1 MEDFELLMTIPE
13 LSPLE
18 ALRRAVAADPGA
30 LREIAQQ
37 SIGRANGSASRNTY
51 VHLDPQ
57 QVLADADA
65 LEGES
70 GSRPKLFGVP
80 FSLKDCFDRAA
91 TVTTA
96 GSRFYAAHNPPAQ
109 QDSAMVRV
117 LRKAGAL
124 IIGKTHLHQLAY
136 GITGQNADY
145 ADCLQP
151 RDATLLTGGSSSGA
165 AASVQEGSALAAIGT
180 DTGGSIRVP
189 AALCGLVGLRASHSV
204 AYGPGPWP
212 AAPEGLWAG
221 GIHLARTFDTP
232 GFFVRDPRD
241 VAPIADALFGMT
253 PAASPEPL
261 RIGFVDESFFH
272 DASPEVRAGFSA
284 WRGRLEAGVAQAETF
299 SPTFWAEA
307 QEIFGPVQAA
317 EAASVHAGH
326 FDAFEPAIAARLKWG
341 AAFRDAE
348 IAGFRERLV
357 RFRASMQELFARL
370 DLLVV
375 PCAPV
380 NRLVAAED
388 QSQARTAIL
397 RYTTPFSLSGSSVLS
412 LPGEILGAP
421 FGTGVQVAAAPGRDG
436 VLLEFAACLGNALA
450 SGT

>member
-1 MEDFELLMTIPE
+1 MEDFEPLMTTPE

-18 ALRRAVAADPGA
+18 ALRRAVGTDPGA

-37 SIGRANGSASRNTY
+37 SIGRANRSASHNTY
-51 VHLDPQ
+51 LHLDPE
-57 QVLADADA
+57 QVLAQAAA
-65 LEGES
+65 LATES
-70 GSRPKLFGVP
+70 SPRKRLFGVP
-80 FSLKDCFDRAA
+80 FSLKDCFDLAA
-91 TVTTA
+91 TVTTG

-109 QDSAMVRV
+109 QDSAMARV

-145 ADCLQP
+145 GDCLQP

-189 AALCGLVGLRASHSV
+189 AALCGLVGFRASHSF
-204 AYGPGPWP
+204 AYSPGPWP

-241 VAPIADALFGMT
+241 VAPIAEALFGVMA
-253 PAASPEPL
+253 AASPGTL

-272 DASPEVRAGFSA
+272 DANPEVRAGFAA
-284 WRGRLEAGVAQAETF
+284 WRRQLEPGAAQAETF

-307 QEIFGPVQAA
+307 QEIFGPIQAA

-326 FDAFEPAIAARLKWG
+326 FDEFEPAIAARLKWG

-357 RFRASMQELFARL
+357 RFREEMAELFARF

-375 PCAPV
+375 PCAPA
-380 NRLVAAED
+380 NRLVAVED

-397 RYTTPFSLSGSSVLS
+397 RYTTPFSLSGSPVLS

-436 VLLEFAACLGNALA
+436 VLMELAASLGSSLV
-450 SGT
+450 SDT